1 MTMMTKTL
9 STQVAVQAE
18 QISNI
23 EDSITE
29 LKYDMRERYDNTD
42 KKIDKLSDDMKN
54 HMEQSQA
61 ANTKIVW
68 YLLGGMGTIVL
79 FLLGI
84 MFK

>member
-1 MTMMTKTL
+1 MAMTKTL
-9 STQVAVQAE
+9 TTQVAVQAE

-23 EDSITE
+23 EDSISE

-42 KKIDKLSDDMKN
+42 KKIDNLSDDMKK
-54 HMEQSQA
+54 HMEQSQE
-61 ANTKIVW
+61 ANAKILW

>member
-1 MTMMTKTL
+1 MTKTL
-9 STQVAVQAE
+9 TTQVAVQAE

-23 EDSITE
+23 EDSISE

-42 KKIDKLSDDMKN
+42 KKIDNLSDDMKK
-54 HMEQSQA
+54 HMEQSQE
-61 ANTKIVW
+61 ANAKILW

>member
-1 MTMMTKTL
+1 MTKTL
-9 STQVAVQAE
+9 TTQVAVQAE

-23 EDSITE
+23 EDSISE
-29 LKYDMRERYDNTD
+29 LKYDMRERYENTD
-42 KKIDKLSDDMKN
+42 KKIDNLSDDMKK
-54 HMEQSQA
+54 HMEQSQE
-61 ANTKIVW
+61 ANAKIVW

>member
-1 MTMMTKTL
+1 MAMTKTL
-9 STQVAVQAE
+9 TTQVAVQAE

-23 EDSITE
+23 EESISE

-42 KKIDKLSDDMKN
+42 KKIDNLSDDMKK
-54 HMEQSQA
+54 HMEQSQE
-61 ANTKIVW
+61 ANAKILW

>member
-1 MTMMTKTL
+1 MTKTL
-9 STQVAVQAE
+9 TTQVAVQAE

-23 EDSITE
+23 EDSISE

-42 KKIDKLSDDMKN
+42 KKIDNLSDDMKK
-54 HMEQSQA
+54 HMEQSQE
-61 ANTKIVW
+61 ANAKIVW

>member
-1 MTMMTKTL
+1 MSIKDVQ
-9 STQVAVQAE
+9 TQVAVQAE

-23 EDSITE
+23 EESITD
-29 LKYDMRERYDNTD
+29 LKYEIKEIYVTTD
-42 KKIDKLSDDMKN
+42 KKIDKLSHDMKK
-54 HMEQSQA
+54 HMEQSQE
-61 ANTKIVW
+61 ANAKIVW

>member
-1 MTMMTKTL
+1 MTKTL
-9 STQVAVQAE
+9 TTQVAVQAE

-23 EDSITE
+23 EDSISE

-42 KKIDKLSDDMKN
+42 KKIDNLSDDMKK
-54 HMEQSQA
+54 HMEQSQE
-61 ANTKIVW
+61 ANAKIIW